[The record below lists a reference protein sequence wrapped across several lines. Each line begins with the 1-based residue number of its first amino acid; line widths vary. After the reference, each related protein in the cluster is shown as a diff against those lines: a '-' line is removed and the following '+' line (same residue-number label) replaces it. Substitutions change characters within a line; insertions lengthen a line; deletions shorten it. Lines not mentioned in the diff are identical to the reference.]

1 MDTLD
6 LSVERRRGFRLY
18 RKTDEDDF
26 FELSDVTQLELNMIV
41 DSIQRGVDQHSSMGL
56 GDLFITPR
64 NSENVYVVLE
74 EHEYF
79 TWREIQ
85 LRRNK
90 MWEF

>member
-26 FELSDVTQLELNMIV
+26 FELSDVTQLELNMII
-41 DSIQRGVDQHSSMGL
+41 DNIQRGVDQHSSMGL
-56 GDLFITPR
+56 GDLFVTPR
-64 NSENVYVVLE
+64 NSDDYSEFE
-74 EHEYF
+74 F
-79 TWREIQ
+79 STWREKQ
-85 LRRNK
+85 LRRNA